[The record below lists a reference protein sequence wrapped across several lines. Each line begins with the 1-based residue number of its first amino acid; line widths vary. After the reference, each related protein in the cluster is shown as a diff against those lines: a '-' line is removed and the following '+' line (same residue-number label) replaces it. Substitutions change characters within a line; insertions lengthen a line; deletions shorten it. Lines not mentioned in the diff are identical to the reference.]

1 MSVVYS
7 RRMNVNIYY
16 VLATLQE
23 AKQGANPESELIQ
36 SSLSW
41 GGGRELITPLIVT
54 QTCMRT
60 VIPRWVP
67 AVEGA
72 APHLLQIPTLT
83 RWDKQNSKLM
93 KPFLSWAPLDFD
105 WTFTSFEI
113 SFRKYLSLFP
123 FLENHFSILWAG
135 AKPHRLVAP
144 IIHCSLGRKTPPTA
158 GISPSSHWFSWHIRT
173 ERLSGTRWRGCGI
186 IQGFFLLLFF
196 FPFPCTLVTARLSAE
211 GNV

>member
-36 SSLSW
+36 FSLSW
-41 GGGRELITPLIVT
+41 GGDRELITPLIVT
-54 QTCMRT
+54 QTYMRT
-60 VIPRWVP
+60 VIPRWVT

-93 KPFLSWAPLDFD
+93 KPFLSWFSGASPSGLWLDFYILWD
-105 WTFTSFEI
+105 FIQKI
-113 SFRKYLSLFP
+113 SFTISFFGKPFLHIMSWGEALQTCGTHYSLFP
-123 FLENHFSILWAG
+123 WPKNTA
-135 AKPHRLVAP
+135 
-144 IIHCSLGRKTPPTA
+144 CS
-158 GISPSSHWFSWHIRT
+158 WYRT
-173 ERLSGTRWRGCGI
+173 ELTLVFMTHQDGKIKRNTVEGVWNYSE
-186 IQGFFLLLFF
+186 FFLLLFF
-196 FPFPCTLVTARLSAE
+196 SLSLAL
-211 GNV
+211 